1 MGAAPRHIVGVLLA
15 QNAKPTAIGI
25 VVGVLLAAVV
35 SRLMRG
41 FFQIH
46 DTVDVWGFASGIA
59 AFVLVA
65 ILATLSPVRRALRI
79 DPAATL
85 REE

>member
-1 MGAAPRHIVGVLLA
+1 MEAPLLIVGV
-15 QNAKPTAIGI
+15 
-25 VVGVLLAAVV
+25 VLAAVV
-35 SRLMRG
+35 SRLVRG
-41 FFQIH
+41 FLFFLIH
-46 DTVDVWGFASGIA
+46 DTVDVRGFASGIA